1 MVNALID
8 AGPVIALFDRNDQ
21 YHLQVLNFMRDFR
34 GRLIST
40 WPVLTEVCY
49 MLDFSTKAQLDF
61 LDWVNEGGIEIHNI
75 EQWQISEI
83 RERMA
88 KYSDLRADFADAS
101 LLQAAEIRDVE
112 NIITI
117 DGDFNV
123 YRLGQGKTLN
133 NLLASV

>member
-61 LDWVNEGGIEIHNI
+61 LDWVFEGGIEIHNI

-83 RERMA
+83 RDRMT
-88 KYSDLRADFADAS
+88 KYSDLPGDFADAS
-101 LLQAAEIRDVE
+101 LLQVAETRDIE

-123 YRLGQGKTLN
+123 YRLGHGKALH